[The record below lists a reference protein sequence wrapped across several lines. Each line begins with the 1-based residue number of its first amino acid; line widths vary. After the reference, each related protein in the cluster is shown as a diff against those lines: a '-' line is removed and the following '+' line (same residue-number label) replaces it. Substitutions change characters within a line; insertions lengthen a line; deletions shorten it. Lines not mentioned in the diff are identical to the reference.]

1 MLRLNGDLSKNIYLK
16 KNITSVTSHL
26 YLDNQ
31 YNPPNNLLTKCYY
44 KVAKIRNIGSVRNV
58 SLNVNIGTRSALKQ
72 M

>member
-31 YNPPNNLLTKCYY
+31 NNPPNNLLTKY
-44 KVAKIRNIGSVRNV
+44 KVAKIRNIGSVRNE
-58 SLNVNIGTRSALKQ
+58 
-72 M
+72 

>member
-31 YNPPNNLLTKCYY
+31 YNPPNITNQTDKNVIIRWQKLETLGQLEMNKCEFLLFYLT
-44 KVAKIRNIGSVRNV
+44 
-58 SLNVNIGTRSALKQ
+58 
-72 M
+72 

>member
-31 YNPPNNLLTKCYY
+31 YNPLNNLLTKN
-44 KVAKIRNIGSVRNV
+44 VIIRWQKLETLGQLEMNKCGFLVFY
-58 SLNVNIGTRSALKQ
+58 LT
-72 M
+72 